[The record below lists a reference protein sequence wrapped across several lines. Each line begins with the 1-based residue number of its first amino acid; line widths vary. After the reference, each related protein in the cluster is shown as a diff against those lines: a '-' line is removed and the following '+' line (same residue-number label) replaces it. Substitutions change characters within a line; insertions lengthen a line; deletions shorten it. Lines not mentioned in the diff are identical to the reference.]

1 MVRSEGLCNRIV
13 SEVSKRLKDPLLG
26 PFLGPIKWGHFTPP
40 LFGGS
45 EKGSKVEVLMVF
57 KIYRYQ
63 IWLWFSWCGVKA
75 CATNCFSGLKE
86 SKKEPF
92 LGPTWGPIKWGHFT
106 PPFGGSEIGS
116 NLRI

>member
-1 MVRSEGLCNRIV
+1 MQQNC
-13 SEVSKRLKDPLLG
+13 SEVSKRLKEHFLG
-26 PFLGPIKWGHFTPP
+26 PFWGPLKRGHFTP
-40 LFGGS
+40 FRWGS

-63 IWLWFSWCGVKA
+63 IWLWFSWFGVKA

-92 LGPTWGPIKWGHFT
+92 FGVQMGPIKRGHFT
-106 PPFGGSEIGS
+106 PFRWGSEK
-116 NLRI
+116 RV